1 MAADEGPF
9 MRGSITGNEFCR
21 LCNKGVGVL
30 AEPAIGEILLW
41 CEVGGLAGEG
51 ADAASGV
58 LVTDE
63 VLLAA
68 GEADEDD
75 KELLLLPILLLAP
88 EWSNELLK
96 IFSMLL

>member
-9 MRGSITGNEFCR
+9 MSGSIMGNEFCR

-30 AEPAIGEILLW
+30 AEPARGEILLW

-58 LVTDE
+58 LVTED

-68 GEADEDD
+68 GEADEEDS
-75 KELLLLPILLLAP
+75 ELLLLPILLLAP
-88 EWSNELLK
+88 EWSIELLRILSEK
-96 IFSMLL
+96 